1 MGSVSFPFQSLPLK
15 VVSAPL
21 LTMEWKATNGKD
33 IRVTDIYSTPERY
46 KLMLFYPFNWDPACL
61 SLVAELKKQ
70 AEQFSSFDCSLF
82 ACSSDPAAAH
92 LQWIQEELGGSL
104 PFPLVGDP
112 AGSLASKFSMFDFE
126 ERTCLRGFA
135 LTDSCGQLLETVVS
149 ALGAEELVKL
159 AFSIAMRIPR
169 SKVILEECG
178 LNPEGKV
185 SKYALPQVASTK
197 EGENLFSV
205 GKARHLMHQVLK
217 KTTEDTSSE
226 KDNCDKSVA
235 FNKYMDRKEARLAR
249 GFF

>member
-1 MGSVSFPFQSLPLK
+1 
-15 VVSAPL
+15 
-21 LTMEWKATNGKD
+21 MEWKATNGKD
-33 IRVTDIYSTPERY
+33 IKVTDIYSTPERY
-46 KLMLFYPFNWDPACL
+46 KLILFYPFDWDPACL
-61 SLVAELKKQ
+61 SLVAELKKR
-70 AEQFSSFDCSLF
+70 AEQFASCDCSLF
-82 ACSSDPAAAH
+82 ACSSDPAASH

-159 AFSIAMRIPR
+159 AFNIAMRIPR

-178 LNPEGKV
+178 LNPEGKG
-185 SKYALPQVASTK
+185 SKYALPQ
-197 EGENLFSV
+197 ENLFSV

-226 KDNCDKSVA
+226 TDNSDKSVV
-235 FNKYMDRKEARLAR
+235 FNKYMDRKVARLAR